1 MSKIKNIIQKQDI
14 ILYVISLMVSMVSFN
29 GNMAPF
35 GLAIFAACCSNRKP
49 VGFVYIVTL
58 IGTFIKFGLSGFL
71 SYLVSS
77 ILLILMIIIIRPN
90 FEEDERNEKQKL
102 GLYVFITSFVVQ
114 AAKMLFTG
122 FLIYDLITSL
132 VLGLVTYIF
141 YKIFVNSLSVIT
153 EIRRKQCIFC
163 RRSIRSKPFS
173 LYCTSFTKLD

>member
-1 MSKIKNIIQKQDI
+1 MSKIKSIIQKQDI

-49 VGFVYIVTL
+49 VGFVYILTL

-71 SYLVSS
+71 SYLISS
-77 ILLILMIIIIRPN
+77 ILFILLIIIIRPN

-102 GLYVFITSFVVQ
+102 GLYVFIASFSIQ

-122 FLIYDLITSL
+122 FLIYDLVTSIAM
-132 VLGLVTYIF
+132 GLITYIF
-141 YKIFVNSLSVIT
+141 YKIFVNSISVIT
-153 EIRRKQCIFC
+153 QIRRKQCIFC
-163 RRSIRSKPFS
+163 RRSDGSKPFS
-173 LYCTSFTKLD
+173 LHCSSVTKGN